1 MKFKNLEV
9 RAGFHDSLLQR
20 SYVEPLG
27 NKCVSDCYGATLLSN
42 SNIQNDDIDDE
53 SMLTRPFTE
62 CRIVCSNPENHTLS
76 INSLN

>member
-27 NKCVSDCYGATLLSN
+27 NKCVSN

-62 CRIVCSNPENHTLS
+62 CRIVYSNPENQTLS